1 MATDNKEMTHV
12 RDVPKQDSLMAG
24 TRALTA
30 REIWIRLLLY
40 PSHTLPTA
48 AAPVLVGIGLTVRDH
63 IFAPIPVLI
72 GFLASWLIHV
82 GGVFNDN
89 YQLLRR
95 HPNVSEHPELLEALQ
110 AGTLTFAGLRNAI
123 LVCFL
128 LVALVGPYLLSI
140 GGTSALVIGLVGVA
154 SGYLYAGGPQPY
166 VKHGLADPIFF
177 AMFGIVAVVGTYY
190 IQWAALHNM
199 ASHGLDAML
208 QLPWD
213 IFLIGLP
220 VGALVTNVMLV
231 DDIRDRHFDAEKGW
245 RTFAVRFGLSGIRKE
260 YLALTVLA
268 YLLPLVF
275 WLWLGCSAWI
285 FLPLLTLPLAYKIW
299 RAVSTLDQTKDLLM
313 MSPAAS
319 YLSLIYSALL
329 AVGVALPIH

>member
-1 MATDNKEMTHV
+1 MNTPE
-12 RDVPKQDSLMAG
+12 PLS
-24 TRALTA
+24 A

-48 AAPVLVGIGLTVRDH
+48 AAPVLVGIGLAIRDNV
-63 IFAPIPVLI
+63 FAALPMFI

-89 YQLLRR
+89 YELLRR
-95 HPNVSEHPELLEALQ
+95 HPQVPEHPELLQALQ
-110 AGTLTFAGLRNAI
+110 SGTLTFSGLRKAI

-128 LVALVGPYLLSI
+128 LAALTGPYLIGI
-140 GGTSALVIGLVGVA
+140 GGPTAVAIGLVGAA

-177 AMFGIVAVVGTYY
+177 LMFGVVAVVGTYF
-190 IQWAALHNM
+190 IQWAAWHGT
-199 ASHGLDAML
+199 AAHGLDALL

-213 IFLIGLP
+213 TYLLGLP
-220 VGALVTNVMLV
+220 VGALVTNVMLI
-231 DDIRDRHFDAEKGW
+231 DDIRDRHFDATKGW
-245 RTFAVRFGLSGIRKE
+245 HTFAVRFGLTGIRGE
-260 YLALTVLA
+260 YLALSALA
-268 YLLPLVF
+268 YLLPLAF

-285 FLPLLTLPLAYKIW
+285 FLPLLSLPLARKIW
-299 RAVSTLDQTKDLLM
+299 QAVSTRDQTRDLIM
-313 MSPAAS
+313 MSPMAS

-329 AVGVALPIH
+329 AIGIALPWRLAS

>member
-1 MATDNKEMTHV
+1 MVNPA
-12 RDVPKQDSLMAG
+12 
-24 TRALTA
+24 ALNA

-48 AAPVLVGIGLTVRDH
+48 AAPVLVGVGLAVRDH
-63 IFAPIPVLI
+63 IFAPLPMLI

-89 YQLLRR
+89 YELLRR

-110 AGTLTFAGLRNAI
+110 TGTLTFAGLRNAI

-128 LVALVGPYLLSI
+128 LPVLMGPYLLSI
-140 GGTSALVIGLVGVA
+140 GGTLALVIGIVGVA
-154 SGYLYAGGPQPY
+154 SGYCYAGGPQPY

-177 AMFGIVAVVGTYY
+177 AMFGIVAVAGTYY
-190 IQWAALHNM
+190 IQWADLHRM
-199 ASHGLDAML
+199 SSHGLVAMR

-220 VGALVTNVMLV
+220 VGALVTNVMLI
-231 DDIRDRHFDAEKGW
+231 DDIRDRHFDAVKGW
-245 RTFAVRFGLSGIRKE
+245 HTFAVRFGLSGIRRE

-268 YLLPLVF
+268 YLLPLAF
-275 WLWLGCSAWI
+275 WLWLGYSAWI
-285 FLPLLTLPLAYKIW
+285 LLPLLTLPLAYNVAW
-299 RAVSTLDQTKDLLM
+299 AVCTLDQTKDLIM
-313 MSPAAS
+313 MSPRAS

-329 AVGVALPIH
+329 AAGVTMPMH